1 MVILSTG
8 NDLEFED
15 LDLDYIMSF
24 TPRRSQRNIARQ
36 HQQSPS
42 LHYYDEELN
51 NPSSQRS
58 ESSFRYSGGSV
69 TVDEHSDTSFDVND
83 DSQDGMEE
91 GPPSPA
97 VCLPCGKCQNVSY
110 TGLFWRCSDK

>member
-15 LDLDYIMSF
+15 LDLDCIMSF

-51 NPSSQRS
+51 NASSQRS

-97 VCLPCGKCQNVSY
+97 VCLPCGKCQNVS
-110 TGLFWRCSDK
+110 